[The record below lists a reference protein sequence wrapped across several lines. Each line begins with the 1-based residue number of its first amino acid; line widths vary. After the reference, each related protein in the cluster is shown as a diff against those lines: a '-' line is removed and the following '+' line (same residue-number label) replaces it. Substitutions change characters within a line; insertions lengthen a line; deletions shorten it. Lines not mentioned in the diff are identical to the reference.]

1 MQRLRLYDLRTG
13 SLPGKIG
20 RCAAD
25 GPQIA
30 RAVNEAQL
38 RLLYAKEAGDEGW
51 YGTWAEMA
59 FNVSRE
65 NPYITTPRGVA
76 RLELMTVCN
85 EPVSIQN
92 QIYEYL
98 DFGNGTLPKR
108 CPDRWRGSLQAYSRN
123 NVPTFTDLSSAP
135 QLIRAYFSALDVSR
149 RALVQ
154 GLDSN
159 GNTIYSQDGF
169 QRVSGQFMTFGL
181 VPNTSFVTWPQQF
194 NSITGVQKD
203 ITSDPVSFYQV
214 DPSTGV
220 ETLLLIMEPGE
231 TTAWYRRYYLG
242 PLPRN
247 CAPQTSET
255 TAQVR
260 AIVKL
265 DLVPVVVDT
274 DYCLIQNPE
283 ALNAEC
289 QAGRY
294 AEVDT
299 SDAKQQAR
307 ERHQAA
313 IGLLIGEL
321 GHYLGIDT
329 PAVQVLPFG
338 SARLE
343 RVAISMQ

>member
-1 MQRLRLYDLRTG
+1 MRVS

-38 RLLYAKEAGDEGW
+38 RLLFAKEAGEEGW
-51 YGTWAEMA
+51 YGTWAEMV
-59 FNVSRE
+59 FNVSRAT
-65 NPYITTPRGVA
+65 PYITTPRGVA
-76 RLELMTVCN
+76 RIEMMTVCN
-85 EPVSIQN
+85 EPVAIQN
-92 QIYEYL
+92 QFYEYL
-98 DFGNGTLPKR
+98 EFGNGTLPKR
-108 CPDRWRGSLQAYSRN
+108 CPDRWRSMLQTYSRN
-123 NVPTFTDLSSAP
+123 NVPTFTDLTSAP
-135 QLIRAYFSALDVSR
+135 QLIRAYFSTLDVSR
-149 RALVQ
+149 RVLVQ

-159 GNTIYSQDGF
+159 GNTIYSQNGF
-169 QRVSGQFMTFGL
+169 QRVSGEFMTFGL
-181 VPNTSFVTWPQQF
+181 VPNTSF
-194 NSITGVQKD
+194 
-203 ITSDPVSFYQV
+203 
-214 DPSTGV
+214 
-220 ETLLLIMEPGE
+220 
-231 TTAWYRRYYLG
+231 
-242 PLPRN
+242 
-247 CAPQTSET
+247 
-255 TAQVR
+255 
-260 AIVKL
+260 VKL

-283 ALNAEC
+283 ALMAEC

-313 IGLLIGEL
+313 IGLLNGEL
-321 GHYLGIDT
+321 AHYLGVET
-329 PAVQVLPFG
+329 ASVQFRPFG